1 MEENKVGSPQIL
13 AQDKALYDM
22 CFAKRPKWQVCYYF
36 SLYHVVHAS
45 CQNE

>member
-13 AQDKALYDM
+13 AQDKLYDM

-36 SLYHVVHAS
+36 IM
-45 CQNE
+45 